1 MATFMQRVAL
11 QRRRTAEFLIVTVDS
26 YRLLER
32 YATALERNRMV
43 ANINSMITRYDKL
56 TRIEHR
62 LQLK

>member
-1 MATFMQRVAL
+1 MVTFIQRVTL
-11 QRRRTAEFLIVTVDS
+11 QRRRTAVFLITMIDS

-32 YATALERNRMV
+32 YATTLERNRMV
-43 ANINSMITRYDKL
+43 ASINKMITRYDKL

>member
-1 MATFMQRVAL
+1 MMMFIQRVIE
-11 QRRRTAEFLIVTVDS
+11 QRRRTAEFLIAMIDS
-26 YRLLER
+26 YRLLEQ

-43 ANINSMITRYDKL
+43 ANINNMITRYDKL